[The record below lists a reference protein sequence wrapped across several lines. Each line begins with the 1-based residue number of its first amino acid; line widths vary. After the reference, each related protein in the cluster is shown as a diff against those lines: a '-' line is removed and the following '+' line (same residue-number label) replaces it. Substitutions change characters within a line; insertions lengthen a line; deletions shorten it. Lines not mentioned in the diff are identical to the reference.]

1 MSRLLKAAVSARWLA
16 LQPRERLAVSVA
28 AAVLSGGLVWWV
40 LLSPALQTLRT
51 ADAQRTE
58 LERQHQLVLALQAE
72 ARGLQSQ
79 PKLSPA
85 EAQKA
90 LETAVKQTL
99 GPAAQLQVAGERA
112 TVSFKAVSAESLA
125 QWLAQTRVN
134 AHALPSEAKLTRTPT
149 AGASRAPAT
158 WDGSIVMRLP

>member
-1 MSRLLKAAVSARWLA
+1 MSTSLKASLSARWQT
-16 LQPRERLAVSVA
+16 LQARERLAVSL
-28 AAVLSGGLVWWV
+28 AVVVVGLGLTWWV

-51 ADAQRTE
+51 ADTQRVE
-58 LERQHQLVLALQAE
+58 LERQQQLMLALQTE
-72 ARGLQSQ
+72 AQGLQSQ
-79 PKLSPA
+79 PKLSSS

-99 GPAAQLQVAGERA
+99 GPTAQLQVAGERA
-112 TVSFKAVSAESLA
+112 TVTLKAVSAESLA

-134 AHALPSEAKLTRTPT
+134 AHALPTEAKLTRTPAT
-149 AGASRAPAT
+149 GAPQAPVT